1 MSPTLATHVATRLF
15 PHRWWFLAVSLLG
28 AVLLVTALNYGSAGT
43 AAVAAAL
50 AGPIIF
56 VPWALLCACL
66 WLHPERG
73 NLQPGSKFV
82 GKLPNVVQRVVRWYA
97 SLLLGLFVFVGLVIW
112 PALSL
117 AWL

>member
-1 MSPTLATHVATRLF
+1 
-15 PHRWWFLAVSLLG
+15 LLG
-28 AVLLVTALNYGSAGT
+28 AVLLIASLTFGSAGT
-43 AAVAAAL
+43 AAVAGTL

-56 VPWALLCACL
+56 VPWTLLCTCV

-73 NLQPGSKFV
+73 NLQPGSRLI
-82 GKLPNVVQRVVRWYA
+82 GKLPHVVQRVVRWYA
-97 SLLLGLFVFVGLVIW
+97 SLFLGLSVFFGLVVW